1 MSRWLFALFFFLF
14 VNCGSIQRMETS
26 STDTLSESA
35 VELVGNSNLTQGE
48 KKSLTEKIRIL
59 QSEIKSR
66 DRRISELENEI
77 EALGKQHLK
86 LQDRFSEDQRDAGK
100 GDGLR
105 GLGYWILAIFGFI
118 VVLSILYLVLKGKV
132 RIPGFVG

>member
-1 MSRWLFALFFFLF
+1 
-14 VNCGSIQRMETS
+14 META
-26 STDTLSESA
+26 STNILSESA
-35 VELVGNSNLTQGE
+35 VELVGKSNLTSEE

-77 EALGKQHLK
+77 EALGKQHLR
-86 LQDRFSEDQRDAGK
+86 LQNRFSEAQRDAGK

-105 GLGYWILAIFGFI
+105 GLAYWILAIIGFI
-118 VVLSILYLVLKGKV
+118 VILSILYLVFKGKV
-132 RIPGFVG
+132 GIPGIIG